1 MENENKNILE
11 KPSADYEK
19 AEMDLLRNA
28 QKHTYTERFLIMTR
42 LMKMD
47 MMFRKAKITH
57 KPFVEPKNI
66 R

>member
-1 MENENKNILE
+1 MEDKNQNIILE
-11 KPSADYEK
+11 PTADYEK

-28 QKHTYTERFLIMTR
+28 QKHSYTERFLMMTT

-47 MMFRKAKITH
+47 KMFRDAKITH
-57 KPFVEPKNI
+57 QPSVEPKS